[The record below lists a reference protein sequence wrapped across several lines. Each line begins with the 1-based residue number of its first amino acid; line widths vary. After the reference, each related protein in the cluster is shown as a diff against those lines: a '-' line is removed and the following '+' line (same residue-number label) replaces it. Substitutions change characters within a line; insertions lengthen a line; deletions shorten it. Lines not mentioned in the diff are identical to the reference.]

1 MTNYVS
7 QGPGGHVSREEY
19 LLGRKIDK
27 ALEQLERAE
36 AAEEAQEGDQP
47 PPQQSKSSYTIEHG
61 WYYLSLLTLLET
73 TAYYPRKLIQDLKI
87 KKSR

>member
-1 MTNYVS
+1 MKICFGSAWSKDFRVYLYRKEETRLILVCVS

-36 AAEEAQEGDQP
+36 AAEEAQEEDQP
-47 PPQQSKSSYTIEHG
+47 PPQQNKSSYTIEHG
-61 WYYLSLLTLLET
+61 
-73 TAYYPRKLIQDLKI
+73 
-87 KKSR
+87 